1 MNQLELDAPERLGY
15 YAPPGA
21 LWHHKGLPRRG
32 GQRRHLVD
40 GDDKFLGGLKT
51 YVKGVEGK
59 VTGN

>member
-1 MNQLELDAPERLGY
+1 MPPERLGY
-15 YAPPGA
+15 YSPPGA
-21 LWHHKGLPRRG
+21 VWHYQGLPRRG